1 MNKTREGFDKHGKY
15 IEEERA
21 NGWRKFKREVN
32 GHSFKLIGSDTDDY
46 IEAIK
51 STGLQLKLNTMS
63 DRMEVT
69 INGNGTRPLN
79 DFDESVLLGRLL
91 DYDMK
96 NEGYMR
102 KSMHTLAVM
111 NKYHPVREYLDSLQ
125 WDGRQHFIA
134 LMSKLEMTSPLAE
147 VFWRKFL
154 IGSIAK
160 ILHGHQNYMLVLLG
174 GQGKGK
180 SRLVRWLCPLPH
192 LFHEGPIAP
201 DNKDDQIRLINN
213 WLWEV
218 AELDSTTKRS
228 ERSAL
233 KYFITM
239 KQVKV
244 RVPYGR
250 YDIDKT
256 AAASMIGTINNDGS
270 GFLNDP
276 TGNRRFA
283 VVHLEDIGWDYETT
297 VDVNQLWA
305 ELYQAYKDGEAWEL
319 TRHEQEIQSE
329 INNTHLTASPLE
341 DLLLEWFEVDPSQ
354 DERFMSTMDIL
365 EKLELCGLKGEQ
377 FRNKME
383 LGTVLTKLG
392 LKQTQRRVNN
402 KRQRGYVGIWPVN
415 MNEVKL

>member
-1 MNKTREGFDKHGKY
+1 MSKTREGFDKHGLF
-15 IEEERA
+15 IEEQMS
-21 NGWRKFKREVN
+21 NGWRKIRRQIKEYE
-32 GHSFKLIGSDTDDY
+32 FKLIGSDTDDY
-46 IEAIK
+46 IAAIK
-51 STGLQLKLNTMS
+51 STGLDLRLNTMS
-63 DRMEVT
+63 DRIEIVPPSG
-69 INGNGTRPLN
+69 IRPLS

-91 DYDMK
+91 DYGMK

-102 KSMHTLAVM
+102 KSIHALAVK
-111 NKYHPVREYLDSLQ
+111 NKYHPVKDYLDSLE
-125 WDGRQHFIA
+125 WDGRQHFEA
-134 LMSKLEMTSPLAE
+134 LMNKIEMSSPLAA

-160 ILHGHQNYMLVLLG
+160 ILDGHQNFMLVLLG

-192 LFHEGPIAP
+192 LFHEGPISP

-239 KQVKV
+239 RNVKV

-250 YDIDKT
+250 YDIDKLS
-256 AAASMIGTINNDGS
+256 AASMIGTINNDGS

-283 VVHLEDIGWDYETT
+283 VVHLEDIDWNYETT
-297 VDVNQLWA
+297 INRDQLWA

-319 TRHEQEIQSE
+319 TRHEQEVQAE
-329 INNTHLTASPLE
+329 INQSHMTESPLE
-341 DLLLEWFEVDPSQ
+341 ELLLEWFVIDPS
-354 DERFMSTMDIL
+354 DTHFSTTMSIL
-365 EKLELCGLKGEQ
+365 EKLEDLGLKGDQ

-383 LGTVLTKLG
+383 LGTVLTKHG
-392 LKQTQRRVNN
+392 LQRTRR
-402 KRQRGYVGIWPVN
+402 RQDGKLQMGYTGIKPIN
-415 MNEVKL
+415 MNEIKL